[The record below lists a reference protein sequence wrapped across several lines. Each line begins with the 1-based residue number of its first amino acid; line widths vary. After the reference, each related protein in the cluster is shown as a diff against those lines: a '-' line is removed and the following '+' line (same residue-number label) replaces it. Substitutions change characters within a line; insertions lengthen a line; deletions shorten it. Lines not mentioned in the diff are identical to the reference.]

1 MKETMQQ
8 VSVKPNTNPDADP
21 RNAWNN
27 FFKPADLKF
36 EMYYADGTFL
46 HISRLLQR
54 SIHDSSR

>member
-27 FFKPADLKF
+27 FFKPADPIF
-36 EMYYADGTFL
+36 EVYYADGTEGPYT
-46 HISRLLQR
+46 
-54 SIHDSSR
+54 